1 MPPAV
6 PEEERLTRN
15 RTSAEETAPSV
26 VRVRL
31 TGEAF
36 DAGFVARILRDHPE
50 VEFVGDPAHYPGG
63 RVYLAVRVRRGGE
76 RP

>member
-1 MPPAV
+1 
-6 PEEERLTRN
+6 LTRN
-15 RTSAEETAPSV
+15 RNSAKEEAAPGV

-50 VEFVGDPAHYPGG
+50 VEFVGDPAHYSGG
-63 RVYLAVRVRRGGE
+63 RVYLAVRVRRSGVH
-76 RP
+76 